1 MTEAGTKRSRRRA
14 GTRLPRARGGQAQG
28 GQAQDGQD
36 QDGQDQDGRGTSQ
49 YLEIFK
55 IPGTRQ
61 FSVACFI
68 GRWPMAMINL
78 GIILVIS
85 AATGSYAIAGSVSAV
100 GSLCFAFAAPQFGR
114 LVDRFG
120 QGRVLRPLVV
130 IFTVSAVAFIV
141 CAQLRA
147 PLWTLFLTAALF
159 SAATPSLGSMVRSR
173 WSALLGDSPLLHTA
187 FSFESV
193 ADELIFVSGPALVT
207 ILATELVPVTGI
219 VVAAALAVTGTLLLI
234 GQRRTEPPPQPK
246 QHGGSRAIAIQ
257 GIPVIMTVFAG
268 LGAMF
273 GTIDLSTVAF
283 ATEHHHKPLAG
294 LILGTYALGSAT
306 GGLWYGARKW
316 RAPLHR
322 RFLITLAFMVMGVA
336 PLWVIP
342 SVPVLFAVIFFCGL
356 AISPTLIGG
365 FSLIER
371 KTRAGLLTEGMS
383 LLSTAIGLGLAAG
396 PPIAGRLID
405 GHGARWGYLFA
416 LGCGILALTAGLL
429 GARRLGGGRLS
440 PEPGGSTGSQ
450 PAGVTSGHD
459 S

>member
-1 MTEAGTKRSRRRA
+1 VTEMGTKRSRLRVR
-14 GTRLPRARGGQAQG
+14 TPSQAPG
-28 GQAQDGQD
+28 
-36 QDGQDQDGRGTSQ
+36 GRGTSQ
-49 YLEIFK
+49 YLEIFR

-61 FSVACFI
+61 FSAACFV

-78 GIILVIS
+78 GIILVVA
-85 AATGSYAIAGSVSAV
+85 AATGRYAIAGSVSAV
-100 GSLCFAFAAPQFGR
+100 GSLCYAFIAPQTGR

-130 IFTVSAVAFIV
+130 VFAASTVAFIV
-141 CAQLRA
+141 CAQLRT
-147 PLWTLFLTAALF
+147 PIWTLFLTAAF
-159 SAATPSLGSMVRSR
+159 FVSTMPSLGSMVRSR

-219 VVAAALAVTGTLLLI
+219 AVAGALAVIGTLLLVR
-234 GQRRTEPPPQPK
+234 QRGTEPPPQPRE
-246 QHGGSRAIAIQ
+246 HGGSRAISTPGMPAI
-257 GIPVIMTVFAG
+257 MMVFAW

-283 ATEHHHKPLAG
+283 ATEHHHRPLSG
-294 LILGTYALGSAT
+294 LILGTYALGSAA

-322 RFLITLAFMVMGVA
+322 RFLITLAGMVVGVA
-336 PLWVIP
+336 PMWAIP
-342 SVPVLFAVIFFCGL
+342 NVPALFAVIFFCGL
-356 AISPTLIGG
+356 SISPTLIGG

-371 KTRAGLLTEGMS
+371 KMRAGLLTEGMS

-396 PPIAGRLID
+396 PPVAGRLID

-416 LGCGILALTAGLL
+416 LACGLLALGSGLL
-429 GARRLGGGRLS
+429 GAKRLAAHLGGAATR
-440 PEPGGSTGSQ
+440 Q